1 MNAGQ
6 NALNLWSH
14 IWFLLT
20 YGSHLVSTALPL
32 SVFKDTYV
40 ALIVAFKQNPTTFF
54 TEERGS
60 IEFVDQ

>member
-1 MNAGQ
+1 MVP
-6 NALNLWSH
+6 
-14 IWFLLT
+14 
-20 YGSHLVSTALPL
+20 YLVSVDIWLTPCEYCITL